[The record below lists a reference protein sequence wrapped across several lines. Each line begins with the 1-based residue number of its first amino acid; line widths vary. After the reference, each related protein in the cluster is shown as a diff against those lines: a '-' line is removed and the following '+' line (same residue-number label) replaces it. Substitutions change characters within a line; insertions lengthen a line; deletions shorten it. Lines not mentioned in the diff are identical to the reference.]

1 MLEEPF
7 PIHNGTLK
15 FLIEGLIHVFWKLM
29 MFNGVFLWILT
40 TGKMEEIVRS

>member
-1 MLEEPF
+1 MLEEAF

-29 MFNGVFLWILT
+29 MFNSVFLRI
-40 TGKMEEIVRS
+40 